1 MKKNFSGERISFQ
14 TNGAGTTGQPWAKR
28 SFDLKPIPY
37 KILTQNDCGFK
48 FKISIFYKKT

>member
-14 TNGAGTTGQPWAKR
+14 TNGAETTGQPWAKS